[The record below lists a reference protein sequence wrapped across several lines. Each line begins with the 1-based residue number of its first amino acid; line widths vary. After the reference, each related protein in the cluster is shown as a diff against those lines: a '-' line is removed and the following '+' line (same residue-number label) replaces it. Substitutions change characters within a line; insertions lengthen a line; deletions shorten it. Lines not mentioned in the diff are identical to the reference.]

1 MVQNTVTWLETW
13 FSNWFSQLLLLLPW
27 VLGFGVVLLIL
38 SLVLYALN
46 REELTSL
53 SQSIWSRVRKASFW
67 LPVLAALSLASL
79 GLTIARQAFT
89 LRFSNQQN
97 AQFSK
102 LEDPSGGQTVQSS
115 PTANYEII
123 QRFTRVFTVQPDF
136 AKQLGNDPETTLRN
150 YLNSQTNF
158 NGVLKNVE
166 DGLKRDKGA
175 ILFTRTYTVAE
186 YKPIALEAA
195 DVSTSFEFGDTGAG
209 RSYYRTVFT
218 GKYTLQNPLKQDV
231 NITFNFPLPANS
243 GTLSE
248 FKFLVAGQKVE
259 ESDLSSGY
267 FTWQGN
273 LAANSKLEF
282 IVKYKNQG
290 SSTWSYD
297 FGQRR
302 EPIKNFVLKV
312 ASARNVKFLRGSLYP
327 TNQIGALE
335 WNLKNIIT
343 SQNVVLSFPELSL
356 RETLLK
362 LFRFADAALLL
373 LLIWSILFAWS
384 KGLTLEPKRFA
395 LAVLALAL
403 GIGAAAVLLG
413 YVSPALAMWLG
424 AVIAAGL
431 GILALG
437 TPFAL
442 PVVLSSLS
450 PLAFLSGGNAG
461 LWLLLLALIVVSSL
475 LPKDTLKRLQR
486 IFSRAKN

>member
-1 MVQNTVTWLETW
+1 MVQNTVVWLERW
-13 FSNWFSQLLLLLPW
+13 FSNWFDLVLPLAPW
-27 VLGFGVVLLIL
+27 ALGAAGVLLVS

-46 REELTSL
+46 KDAFSTL
-53 SQSIWSRVRKASFW
+53 SMTVWSRMQRTSVW
-67 LPVLAALSLASL
+67 LPIVLAFSLASL
-79 GLTIARQAFT
+79 GLTVAREAFV

-102 LEDPSGGQTVQSS
+102 LEDPSGGQTVQAS
-115 PTANYEII
+115 PGANFEVI
-123 QRFTRVFTVQPDF
+123 QRFTRTFSVQPDF
-136 AKQLGNDPETTLRN
+136 AKQLGNDPESTLRN
-150 YLNSQTNF
+150 YLNSQTSF

-166 DGLKRDKGA
+166 DGLKRVKGA

-195 DVSTSFEFGDTGAG
+195 DVNIGFEFADTGAG
-209 RSYYRTVFT
+209 RSYYRTVFN

-243 GTLSE
+243 GTLADFE
-248 FKFLVAGQKVE
+248 FLVAGKKIE
-259 ESDLSSGY
+259 NADLSSGY

-273 LAANSKLEF
+273 LAANAKLEVV
-282 IVKYKNQG
+282 VKYKNQG

-297 FGQRR
+297 FGERR

-312 ASARNVKFLRGSLYP
+312 ASPRSVKFLRGSLYP
-327 TNQIGALE
+327 TNQVGALE

-343 SQNVVLSFPELSL
+343 SQNVVLSFPELSV

-373 LLIWSILFAWS
+373 LLTWSILFGWTR
-384 KGLTLEPKRFA
+384 GLLLEPKRFA
-395 LAVLALAL
+395 LAVLALAV

-413 YVSPALAMWLG
+413 YVNPGLAMWLG
-424 AVIAAGL
+424 AIIAAIVGV
-431 GILALG
+431 LALG
-437 TPFAL
+437 TPYAL

-475 LPKDTLKRLQR
+475 LPKDTLSRLQGLLPK
-486 IFSRAKN
+486 SKN